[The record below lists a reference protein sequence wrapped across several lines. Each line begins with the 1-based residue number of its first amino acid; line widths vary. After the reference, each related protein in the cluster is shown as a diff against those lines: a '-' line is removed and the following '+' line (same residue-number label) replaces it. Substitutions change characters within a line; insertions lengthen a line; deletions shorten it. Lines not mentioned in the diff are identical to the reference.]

1 MPKTPLTHHDIIRHA
16 APLSRCGYQVNM
28 ARCDRTDRCIE
39 FKPTCGDDN
48 SLEIT
53 MAMEIAMDGGRSNSS
68 LTRVVTHVS
77 GLVSTLT
84 ASFTDIGD
92 ALTAIEKIPTS
103 RQLDAAG
110 VSVMARS
117 YVLKSE
123 HGSHTGSE
131 QLILRYMCAD
141 ILGLELRV
149 DASTG
154 GSYPAEVRVLR
165 KGLPVSYA
173 SNALADGDDAP
184 SQHRAAKV
192 IVQRANNIVPSV
204 AIKNIP
210 EDLLAVLGPQWRP
223 LVDQGDHW
231 KGIMRLLGKGEK
243 RTHRCERYFSEAIE
257 HLHTTLSAEP
267 STYHPRHQKS
277 RWRVYFRR
285 LRPVLMFTGIVVFM
299 LVGWFLLKDTG
310 IRIHPLTQGLT
321 PLLMVGV
328 VALTARA
335 IPVME
340 IPATP
345 KPLNNDDWTAADTEN
360 TPVPISTSEQES
372 RESLRT

>member
-16 APLSRCGYQVNM
+16 APLSRCGYQINM
-28 ARCDRTDRCIE
+28 ARCDRADRYIE

-53 MAMEIAMDGGRSNSS
+53 MAMEVAMDGGRSTSS
-68 LTRVVTHVS
+68 LTRVVTHDS

-84 ASFTDIGD
+84 ALFSDLSD
-92 ALTAIEKIPTS
+92 AFAAIEKIPTR
-103 RQLDAAG
+103 RQLDVAG
-110 VSVMARS
+110 ESVIAKSYLLRS
-117 YVLKSE
+117 ENISY
-123 HGSHTGSE
+123 TGSE
-131 QLILRYMCAD
+131 QLILRYICID
-141 ILGLELRV
+141 TLGLELRV

-173 SNALADGDDAP
+173 SDTLADGDDAP

-243 RTHRCERYFSEAIE
+243 RTQRCERYFSQAVE
-257 HLHTTLSAEP
+257 HLHNTLSAEP
-267 STYHPRHQKS
+267 SMYHPLHQKS

-285 LRPVLMFTGIVVFM
+285 LRPVLMFTGIMVSM
-299 LVGWFLLKDTG
+299 LAGWFLLKDTG

-328 VALTARA
+328 VAMTARE